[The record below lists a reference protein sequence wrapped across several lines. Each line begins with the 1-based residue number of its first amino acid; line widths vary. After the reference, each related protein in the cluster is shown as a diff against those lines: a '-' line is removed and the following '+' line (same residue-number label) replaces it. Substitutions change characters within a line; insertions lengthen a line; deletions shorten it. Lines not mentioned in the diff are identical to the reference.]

1 MKKNSK
7 VTIIIPVYN
16 GEKYLE
22 KCLNS
27 IDNQDYKQIEIIAV
41 NDESKDNSL
50 NILKAYQ
57 KNHNNLII
65 INQKNT
71 GQAIARNNGIK
82 KQQEI
87 ISLS

>member
-65 INQKNT
+65 INQ
-71 GQAIARNNGIK
+71 
-82 KQQEI
+82 
-87 ISLS
+87 